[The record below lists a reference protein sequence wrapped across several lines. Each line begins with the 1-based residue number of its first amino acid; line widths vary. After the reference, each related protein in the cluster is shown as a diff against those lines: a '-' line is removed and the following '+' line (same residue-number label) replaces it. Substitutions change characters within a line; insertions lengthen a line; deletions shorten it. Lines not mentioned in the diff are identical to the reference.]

1 MTCQKGPFFSASPG
15 YRQSRAAPPPA
26 GYRSVSPFL
35 LSCSEPW
42 YNCSAL
48 TGAICLVF
56 LSSHSVRKYVTLW
69 LFEKHSQGSRTWW
82 MHSAV
87 LFLVILF
94 VFFSEKPNS
103 GLCLRHPA
111 MDTLLLPQPSPLI
124 AYSNFTQGA
133 LHWKG
138 NVWQDKERTGT
149 STHWSADPTG
159 HRLHFWNLGT
169 WALSAVQWSQ
179 PHSHRPLCTKTPYFL

>member
-1 MTCQKGPFFSASPG
+1 
-15 YRQSRAAPPPA
+15 
-26 GYRSVSPFL
+26 
-35 LSCSEPW
+35 
-42 YNCSAL
+42 
-48 TGAICLVF
+48 
-56 LSSHSVRKYVTLW
+56 
-69 LFEKHSQGSRTWW
+69 

-133 LHWKG
+133 LHREG
-138 NVWQDKERTGT
+138 NVWQDEERTGT
-149 STHWSADPTG
+149 LCSLVCRPDMTPATLLEFRNMS
-159 HRLHFWNLGT
+159 
-169 WALSAVQWSQ
+169 
-179 PHSHRPLCTKTPYFL
+179 PLCGTVITTALPPASIHQKPLLPVDKDKPRHWLGLCLSSPGLI